1 MNKILIEKQEAD
13 SKITQLKLENSNLKQ
28 KIKQLEDNF
37 YEKDKNM
44 KNLHND
50 ELKYLEDMN
59 SHL

>member
-1 MNKILIEKQEAD
+1 MNKIFIEKQEAD